1 MNLLSGMEKFGFSV
15 DGELDI
21 LADEKP
27 KKEAAA
33 TQKAAP
39 VVKQEKDFIILRLN
53 ILRFIYQKKKLL
65 NMLKNRKIEQL
76 A

>member
-39 VVKQEKDFIILRLN
+39 VVKQEKDFIID
-53 ILRFIYQKKKLL
+53 KKVVGAIPDLPD
-65 NMLKNRKIEQL
+65 EES
-76 A
+76 